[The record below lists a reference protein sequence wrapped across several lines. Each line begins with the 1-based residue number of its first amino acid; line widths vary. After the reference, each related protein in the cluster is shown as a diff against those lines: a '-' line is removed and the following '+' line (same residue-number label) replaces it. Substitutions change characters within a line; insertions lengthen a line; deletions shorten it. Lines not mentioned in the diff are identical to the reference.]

1 MFVSTSGKNYIRAS
15 LLGKGAYGS
24 VYQCFDDKGN
34 EYAYKNFIHNEDSNG
49 LELGGI
55 REISILKKLEH
66 PNIVSV
72 VDTVLDIGEM
82 GMILPKALCTLD
94 IAIKGGFFKK
104 NVKNRLAYQ
113 IIDAMTYM
121 HSYRYI
127 HRDIKP
133 DNVLVFKENGDWNI
147 KIADLSLATCGD
159 ESFGD
164 THTTSAGTSCYKAPE
179 VGENSDNEKSNYTMI
194 VDEWSLGVV
203 LLELYLGKIDR
214 KTLKKIDKIKNSLD
228 ESDKINVV
236 IKGFLEVDPAKR
248 LSCQKAL
255 KMLGKETEYEKSNQ
269 FGIKPIKSVKIAAKP
284 YKIKNELTMRMASY
298 YVKAVGCEAIWGLK
312 LASKLY
318 ELQEI
323 ILDVEYKEEYEEAEV
338 CIIKDLEW
346 NIM

>member
-1 MFVSTSGKNYIRAS
+1 MFLTTSGKKYIRSS

-34 EYAYKNFIHNEDSNG
+34 EYAYKNFIHNEDSSG

-55 REISILKKLEH
+55 REISILKKLDH
-66 PNIVSV
+66 PNIVNV
-72 VDTVLDIGEM
+72 VDTVVDIGKM
-82 GMILPKALCTLD
+82 GMILPKALCNLD
-94 IAIKGGFFKK
+94 IAIKGEFFNKDQK
-104 NVKNRLAYQ
+104 NKIACQV
-113 IIDAMTYM
+113 IDAMSYM
-121 HSYRYI
+121 HSRWYI

-133 DNVLVFKENGDWNI
+133 DNVLIFKEGGEFNV
-147 KIADLSLATCGD
+147 KIADLSFATCGY

-164 THTTSAGTSCYKAPE
+164 THTSSAGTSCYKAPE
-179 VGENSDNEKSNYTMI
+179 VGDNSDGEKSNYTML

-203 LLELYLGKIDR
+203 LLELYVGKIER
-214 KTLKKIDKIKNSLD
+214 KTLKKIENIKNSLD
-228 ESDKINVV
+228 ESHKINVV

-248 LSCQKAL
+248 LPCQKAL
-255 KMLGKETEYEKSNQ
+255 KMLGKETEYEKSNV
-269 FGIKPIKSVKIAAKP
+269 FGIKPIKSVKVAAMP
-284 YKIKNELTMRMASY
+284 YKINNELTMRMASY
-298 YVKAVGCEAIWGLK
+298 YVKRTGCEEIWGLK

-323 ILDVEYKEEYEEAEV
+323 ILDDEYKEEYEEAEV